1 MYKEKRTQKD
11 LFDYIIKQVSEIANN
26 KAEPEHKS
34 FIHWF
39 SQIFFYGDPKILITD
54 DSGDGKIDAIIE
66 LQSHYGSTYAVI
78 NSKFTHEYNK
88 KAPVNFYDE
97 ITTFRSRFI
106 NKELRTD
113 FLTKTIK
120 EGLRE
125 YYKKVFSRY
134 DDGIVDLYF
143 ITNHSENEKQSCN
156 VKFDEVRVYHLENL
170 LYFTAEYLR
179 NGMPHTPDLLL
190 TGIEDILPAKI
201 VSGISTNII
210 FARVSDFIK
219 YHEDKDSYDLLF
231 SRNVRLDL
239 GKTEPNKA
247 ITQTFENN
255 PDEFV
260 YSNNGVILICDDLKH
275 DPGKREVTIKN
286 PRVVNG
292 SQTLHSVRH
301 ADKISNSARV
311 MVRIHSFSSNNKNS
325 IDDTKRDFID
335 KISIRSNLQNPIKR
349 SDLCANDDFQYGIS
363 RYFKQ
368 YGVFYER
375 RRKEWNMKKIEFK
388 SNGYNEHISST
399 LMMQLL
405 SCIYYKKSNL
415 GPAIAKREAG
425 ALFEDDRYNTLK
437 NTDVGKAYTIYCLH
451 RALYN
456 LLKSLAKKRVYINNI
471 FHNGYFMIFTCVYT
485 LFKDSPNV
493 VYENQD
499 SKKLMTLLE
508 TIVSLINK
516 DYSKV
521 AGIYKKDNRQELTY
535 INYFKN
541 AEYIKNF
548 LEDHPTNNIKIMAQ
562 KIIS

>member
-11 LFDYIIKQVSEIANN
+11 LFDYINKQVSEIASN
-26 KAEPEHKS
+26 KAEPEHKA
-34 FIHWF
+34 FIRWF
-39 SQIFFYGDPKILITD
+39 SQIFFYGNPKILITD

-106 NKELRTD
+106 NKELRKD
-113 FLTKTIK
+113 FLAKTIR
-120 EGLRE
+120 ESLRD

-134 DDGIVDLYF
+134 DDGLVDLYF

-156 VKFDEVRVYHLENL
+156 VKSEEVRVYHLENL
-170 LYFTAEYLR
+170 LHFTTEYLE
-179 NGMPHTPDLLL
+179 NGMPHTPNLLL
-190 TGIEDILPAKI
+190 TGIEAILPAKI

-210 FARVSDFIK
+210 FVRVNDFIK
-219 YHEDKDSYDLLF
+219 YHEEKDPYDLLF
-231 SRNVRLDL
+231 SRNIRYDL

-247 ITQTFENN
+247 ITYTFEHS

-260 YSNNGVILICDDLKH
+260 YSNNGITLICDDLKH
-275 DPGKREVTIKN
+275 DPGRREVTIEN

-301 ADKISNSARV
+301 ADKRSNSARV
-311 MVRIHSFSSNNKNS
+311 MVRIHSFSSNDRNS
-325 IDDTKRDFID
+325 IDDTKRDFIN
-335 KISIRSNLQNPIKR
+335 KVSISSNLQNPIKR
-349 SDLCANDDFQYGIS
+349 SDLCANDDFQYDIS

-368 YGVFYER
+368 YKVFYER

-388 SNGYNEHISST
+388 ANGYNEHISST
-399 LMMQLL
+399 LMIQLL

-425 ALFEDDRYNTLK
+425 ALFEEDRYKTLK
-437 NTDVGKAYTIYCLH
+437 NTEVDIVYRIWCLH
-451 RALYN
+451 RTLSI

-471 FHNGYFMIFTCVYT
+471 FHNGYFLIFTCVYM
-485 LFKDSPNV
+485 LFKDNFEI

-499 SKKLMTLLE
+499 SKKLTTLLKA
-508 TIVSLINK
+508 ILFLINE

-521 AGIYKKDNRQELTY
+521 AGIYKKDKRQELTY
-535 INYFKN
+535 TNYFKN
-541 AEYIKNF
+541 AEYIKKF
-548 LEDHPTNNIKIMAQ
+548 LENYPTNNMKVMAQ
-562 KIIS
+562 KIFS